1 MPSHSAI
8 LALLVWLVPALESAS
23 GQATDDPVTFNSGNI
38 APGASFSYT
47 FDEAATIPYV
57 CVYHPN
63 MRATLTV
70 E

>member
-1 MPSHSAI
+1 MPKGERPTDACPDSFT
-8 LALLVWLVPALESAS
+8 LAPAVPLR
-23 GQATDDPVTFNSGNI
+23 DLGNI

-47 FDEAATIPYV
+47 FDEAVTIPYV
-57 CVYHPN
+57 CIYHPN